1 MSLVS
6 YENKLKLQKW
16 AKNEINNNFERLR
29 LINESRKNKLEEEQK
44 QNSGMMG
51 YIASSMSWLGTGAMQ
66 AFYSQEQPLQIENQ
80 LDNDNQH

>member
-1 MSLVS
+1 
-6 YENKLKLQKW
+6 
-16 AKNEINNNFERLR
+16 
-29 LINESRKNKLEEEQK
+29 
-44 QNSGMMG
+44 MMG

>member
-29 LINESRKNKLEEEQK
+29 LINESRKNKLEEE
-44 QNSGMMG
+44 
-51 YIASSMSWLGTGAMQ
+51 
-66 AFYSQEQPLQIENQ
+66 
-80 LDNDNQH
+80 